1 MVKIESL
8 VEISNVEF
16 FLFKK
21 YLKRGNFEVF
31 ALMKSQNRNIAINN
45 IFANPSLLL
54 NKVLRKNVPHCKKS
68 FE

>member
-1 MVKIESL
+1 VVKIESL

-21 YLKRGNFEVF
+21 YLKRGNFRGF
-31 ALMKSQNRNIAINN
+31 ALMKSQNRNIAITN

-54 NKVLRKNVPHCKKS
+54 NKVLRKNVLHYKMS